1 MPAPCF
7 RFLAL
12 HDFHKGFQSSLF
24 LKNLNRH
31 ILCCRG
37 NGRDLLSFRQIHGA
51 GGTGGNAQT
60 AFLQAH
66 DFVFRQI
73 LNPNDVQASE
83 PCGEFFARHLGQGM
97 NNSEF
102 LFLGPVEKFP
112 GFTILAVHV
121 LFPEIGISAES
132 LEGLVFSALDVF
144 AKGSDL
150 VFFLHAKSLFS
161 PGPAAAVP
169 DRLMGRIFD
178 GALVVVN
185 FIGGMIFLV
194 KR

>member
-51 GGTGGNAQT
+51 EGTGGNAQT

-66 DFVFRQI
+66 DFVFRQV
-73 LNPNDVQASE
+73 LNPHDIKTPESG
-83 PCGEFFARHLGQGM
+83 GEFFARHLGQGM
-97 NNSEF
+97 NNTEL
-102 LFLGPVEKFP
+102 LFL
-112 GFTILAVHV
+112 
-121 LFPEIGISAES
+121 
-132 LEGLVFSALDVF
+132 
-144 AKGSDL
+144 
-150 VFFLHAKSLFS
+150 
-161 PGPAAAVP
+161 
-169 DRLMGRIFD
+169 
-178 GALVVVN
+178 
-185 FIGGMIFLV
+185 
-194 KR
+194 